1 MPMSAPPLTPADVFL
16 SDVAELETKLADLKH
31 RYQQVQTDDTAW
43 TELQARQQVVQS
55 RGQSLASQQE
65 LQEIAGLEQVLEN
78 QLLTILEQ
86 VLENHQALAGW
97 SNLFHDLF
105 WNTVRFGGLGLLIG
119 WSLKTWLG

>member
-1 MPMSAPPLTPADVFL
+1 MPISASSLAPADVFL
-16 SDVAELETKLADLKH
+16 GDVAQLETKLADLKH
-31 RYQQVQTDDTAW
+31 RYQQVQTDDAAW

-55 RGQSLASQQE
+55 RGQSLAVQQE
-65 LQEIAGLEQVLEN
+65 LQEIADLEQLLES

-86 VLENHQALAGW
+86 VLENHEVLAGW

-119 WSLKTWLG
+119 WRLKTWLG

>member
-1 MPMSAPPLTPADVFL
+1 MSAPPLTPADVFL

-31 RYQQVQTDDTAW
+31 RYQQVQTDDAAW

-119 WSLKTWLG
+119 WSLKNWLG